1 MDQAASSPM
10 SPSSSTS
17 SSSSTLSTSISNS
30 ATHSSQQQQQPSHRS
45 EAFQAVWKLHC
56 KHCRVLWSSRGME
69 AVVMAR
75 PAIRCFSTDL
85 PPLGCDVVHQPVA
98 PAIGDLL
105 VDSGC
110 HTCSSLTHHA
120 RRFDLA
126 PSGPCDCHVQ
136 DIACLGCGNVV
147 GYYIHRPCFRCLA
160 QRLRIK
166 QRGFQ
171 HLWTFYQD
179 NVYAVPRE
187 NEYGDPVGW
196 EELPTPPAPTATAI
210 RRVVEPLPP
219 PVSVDAALI
228 ESTSATAAAE
238 RQREPISINMAARSF
253 GEAVSAPPPPP
264 PPLAE
269 RRLGAADNEDAAHR
283 PSGRR
288 AHWLMFMSQRVA
300 AERILHN
307 PRAGREARQ
316 EAMRTLAALREQ
328 EWDSLS
334 RVNSSTAEPATLPP
348 PRPSTQTIVSQ
359 PGATNGGNSRG
370 QTTTATTTTTQTLSH
385 LPSFS
390 VQPPPLVPL
399 PSANRRDE
407 AMEPLCP
414 SKPKPQALLPPAG
427 LSNWLFQ
434 VGLDCM
440 IKWEEI
446 SLSR

>member
-1 MDQAASSPM
+1 
-10 SPSSSTS
+10 
-17 SSSSTLSTSISNS
+17 
-30 ATHSSQQQQQPSHRS
+30 
-45 EAFQAVWKLHC
+45 
-56 KHCRVLWSSRGME
+56 
-69 AVVMAR
+69 MAR

-98 PAIGDLL
+98 PAIGEML

-179 NVYAVPRE
+179 NVFALPRE
-187 NEYGDPVGW
+187 NDYGDPVGW
-196 EELPTPPAPTATAI
+196 EELPSPPAPSATTLRRAPPEQIAPAPTATATD
-210 RRVVEPLPP
+210 P
-219 PVSVDAALI
+219 AQLI
-228 ESTSATAAAE
+228 ESPPTSALAPSQGHRDA
-238 RQREPISINMAARSF
+238 PPSINMAARSF
-253 GEAVSAPPPPP
+253 GEALAIAPSSADS
-264 PPLAE
+264 E
-269 RRLGAADNEDAAHR
+269 QSHR
-283 PSGRR
+283 SSARR
-288 AHWLMFMSQRVA
+288 AHWLNFMSQRVA

-307 PRAGREARQ
+307 PRASREARQ

-328 EWDSLS
+328 EWDSIS
-334 RVNSSTAEPATLPP
+334 RNTANGNSSSTEPAAASSPP
-348 PRPSTQTIVSQ
+348 PRPSTQTLTVSRHHTT
-359 PGATNGGNSRG
+359 P
-370 QTTTATTTTTQTLSH
+370 TTTAAV
-385 LPSFS
+385 S
-390 VQPPPLVPL
+390 VAFA
-399 PSANRRDE
+399 SRRDE
-407 AMEPLCP
+407 VMEPLCP
-414 SKPKPQALLPPAG
+414 PPKLKPLNVLPPAG

-440 IKWEEI
+440 VKWEEI

>member
-1 MDQAASSPM
+1 
-10 SPSSSTS
+10 
-17 SSSSTLSTSISNS
+17 
-30 ATHSSQQQQQPSHRS
+30 
-45 EAFQAVWKLHC
+45 
-56 KHCRVLWSSRGME
+56 
-69 AVVMAR
+69 MAR

-179 NVYAVPRE
+179 NVHAVPRE
-187 NEYGDPVGW
+187 NDYGDPVGW
-196 EELPTPPAPTATAI
+196 EELPSPPAPAATAI

-219 PVSVDAALI
+219 PVSVDSALI
-228 ESTSATAAAE
+228 ESTAAVE
-238 RQREPISINMAARSF
+238 RQREPPVSINMAARSF
-253 GEAVSAPPPPP
+253 GEAVAVPPVN
-264 PPLAE
+264 E
-269 RRLGAADNEDAAHR
+269 RRLGVAADSEDAAHR

-348 PRPSTQTIVSQ
+348 PRPSTQTTVTTHGGSGRSQ
-359 PGATNGGNSRG
+359 AG
-370 QTTTATTTTTQTLSH
+370 QAISH
-385 LPSFS
+385 VPSFGA
-390 VQPPPLVPL
+390 QPPPLVAL
-399 PSANRRDE
+399 SGANRRDE

-414 SKPKPQALLPPAG
+414 STKPKAQALLPPAG